1 MVESKKIIDSEY
13 IKRFFGLRS
22 QFFTRVMKYL
32 EKKAISRKKNY
43 DNRFKQW
50 FTIFKSIYGEIN
62 SLNSEFFLKH
72 TYFALI
78 LKSLLIIKLSI
89 NQNLDI
95 DDAYADYISNNLE
108 TLHLP
113 EFNRV
118 FYWVDLDKKMF
129 EKIYEILEFS
139 NFSLQDLFIDIYQQ
153 IFFTMTRHKIGEF
166 YTPSKLVKKMVD
178 DSYDFNR
185 GLKVLDPSCG
195 SGNFLVEIIVNILNS
210 KSPDDIKLEKINKI
224 YGFDINPLATLTTKI
239 NLTLIFLNYFDIGE
253 KIFPSIQFNIYLID
267 SLFPV
272 QNENNIDLR
281 NLYSS
286 YDLIIGNPPWLTY
299 KDINN
304 KNYQIKIR
312 NLAGELGIKPS
323 SQYITHIELAT
334 LFFYSCTKFLKK
346 GGKIFFVI
354 TKSVLNG
361 DHCYKFRSFS
371 LFNKNLEI
379 WDFPNNYFFNI
390 SHICLKAEYIGKNDI
405 LIGEKYPIK
414 AKIFNNDVDLIEE
427 TYYSSFKI
435 EDEGAKIILP
445 VDNLKVLNSV
455 SYSQYKDK
463 FFQGATLVPRTLVFF
478 QIDKR
483 ENSNLSISTDPDVIS
498 RAKKNWRFSFHSK
511 EIEEDFRFKTFLN
524 KHLIPFYLKSF
535 KNVFLPINKDFQFN
549 NDYLKQFPKAMKFYN
564 EMNDIYKKNKKST
577 SNINTL
583 FSNLNYWNKLTKQA
597 INKSYLIV
605 YNASGSKL
613 KAAVIE
619 NLKKNL
625 IVGSENYYYST
636 DSKEEAYYLSGIIN
650 SPIFTKNI
658 KMIMSSRH
666 IHKRPFSF
674 PIPLYDE
681 SNELHYTLAKI
692 ALKCESIV
700 HDLFIKNPKIN
711 SEKIKIIVNQKLQ
724 ILNDITKKIVFNL
737 KI

>member
-50 FTIFKSIYGEIN
+50 FTIFKNIYGETN
-62 SLNSEFFLKH
+62 SLNSELFLKH

-89 NQNLDI
+89 NQNIDI

-166 YTPSKLVKKMVD
+166 YTPSKLVKKMVE

-414 AKIFNNDVDLIEE
+414 AKIFNDDVDLIEE

-524 KHLIPFYLKSF
+524 KHLTPFYLKNF
-535 KNVFLPINKDFQFN
+535 KNVFLPITKDFQFN
-549 NDYLKQFPKAMKFYN
+549 NDYLKKFPKAMKFYN
-564 EMNDIYKKNKKST
+564 EMNEIYKENKKST

-583 FSNLNYWNKLTKQA
+583 FSNLNYWNKLTKQS

-605 YNASGSKL
+605 YNASGSNL

-681 SNELHYTLAKI
+681 NNELHYTLAKI

>member
-13 IKRFFGLRS
+13 ITGYFGLRS
-22 QFFTRVMKYL
+22 QFFVRVMKFL
-32 EKKAISRKKNY
+32 EKKAISQKENY
-43 DNRFKQW
+43 DKKFKQW

-72 TYFALI
+72 TYFGLI
-78 LKSLLIIKLSI
+78 LKSLLIIKLCI

-95 DDAYADYISNNLE
+95 DDAYDDYISNNLE
-108 TLHLP
+108 TLLLP

-118 FYWVDLDKKMF
+118 FYWVDLNKKIF
-129 EKIYEILEFS
+129 EKIYKILEFS
-139 NFSLQDLFIDIYQQ
+139 NFALQDLFIDVYQQ
-153 IFFTMTRHKIGEF
+153 IFFSVTRHKIGEF

-239 NLTLIFLNYFDIGE
+239 NLILIFLNYFDIGE
-253 KIFPSIQFNIYLID
+253 NIFPSINIYLID
-267 SLFPV
+267 SLFPE

-281 NLYSS
+281 KLYSS
-286 YDLIIGNPPWLTY
+286 FDLIIGNPPWLTY
-299 KDINN
+299 KDVNN

-312 NLAGELGIKPS
+312 NLAGELGIKPL

-379 WDFPNNYFFNI
+379 WDFPKNHIFNI

-414 AKIFNNDVDLIEE
+414 AKIFNDDLDLIEE

-483 ENSNLSISTDPDVIS
+483 ENSNLSISTDPDIIS
-498 RAKKNWRFSFHSK
+498 RAKKNWRFSFQSK
-511 EIEEDFRFKTFLN
+511 EIEENFRFKTFLN
-524 KHLIPFYLKSF
+524 KYLIPFYLKSF
-535 KNVFLPINKDFQFN
+535 KNVFLPITNDFQFN

-564 EMNDIYKKNKKST
+564 EMNEIYKKNKKST
-577 SNINTL
+577 SSIYTL
-583 FSNLNYWNKLTKQA
+583 FSNLNYWNKLTKQYT
-597 INKSYLIV
+597 NKSYLII
-605 YNASGSKL
+605 YNASGSNL

-619 NLKKNL
+619 NLKKNI

-636 DSKEEAYYLSGIIN
+636 DSKEEAYYLSGILN
-650 SPIFTKNI
+650 APIFTKNI

-674 PIPLYDE
+674 PIPLYDKN
-681 SNELHYTLAKI
+681 NELHYTLAKI

-724 ILNDITKKIVFNL
+724 ILNDITKKIVFNV